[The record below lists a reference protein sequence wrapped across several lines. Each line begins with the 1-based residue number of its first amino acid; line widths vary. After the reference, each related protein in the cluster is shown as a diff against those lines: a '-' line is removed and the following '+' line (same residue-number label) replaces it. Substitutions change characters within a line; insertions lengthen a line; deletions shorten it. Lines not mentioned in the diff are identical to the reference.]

1 MTRKPNFAKFMMGT
15 VVLALLFIGTLAITR
30 APRTSA
36 AKGKITANVKNKVTN
51 ARLNPNAA
59 APVPSP
65 TPSWDAVF
73 EVEGNAFDDSGTP
86 LPDDWSTL
94 FNNPI
99 PVGTSGSISGA
110 FGGSQAA
117 TFVSDP
123 PIRTDLIYTGGGSK
137 DFNEI
142 SDWGQV
148 ARGTGP
154 SKDDVEHAFA
164 ATSMIRWPTMG
175 RPTP

>member
-1 MTRKPNFAKFMMGT
+1 MMGT

-36 AKGKITANVKNKVTN
+36 AKGKITANVKTNVTN
-51 ARLNPNAA
+51 ARLNPNA

-94 FNNPI
+94 WNNPI
-99 PVGTSGSISGA
+99 PVGVSGSVTGA
-110 FGGSQAA
+110 AGSSLASV
-117 TFVSDP
+117 FVSDP
-123 PIRTDLIYTGGGSK
+123 PIRTDLIYTGGG
-137 DFNEI
+137 
-142 SDWGQV
+142 
-148 ARGTGP
+148 
-154 SKDDVEHAFA
+154 
-164 ATSMIRWPTMG
+164 
-175 RPTP
+175 